1 MYTVQTA
8 HEDADGIEL
17 EATHLVRWIICL
29 QFMSPGSFCRA
40 EYSDDRSFYQVY
52 EITTEKQSIQAM
64 ARVFLNVLD

>member
-17 EATHLVRWIICL
+17 AATHLVRWIICL

-40 EYSDDRSFYQVY
+40 EY
-52 EITTEKQSIQAM
+52 
-64 ARVFLNVLD
+64 